1 MQPQVRG
8 SGFPNLVAVPLPL
21 PEPKIDPRALVAPGA
36 HIYGDVTLD
45 SGVFVLFGVVIRAE
59 LDRVEVGAQT
69 NIQDNSVLH
78 CDEDVPCVLG
88 RRVTVGHAAVVH
100 GALVGDSCLIG
111 IGAKLLNRSR
121 LGEGAWLASGSVLA
135 EGKEIPPWTLG
146 MGIPAKPV
154 RELTAAEIERQNEG
168 VDHYQELMERYR
180 EHLGAGS
187 GTE

>member
-1 MQPQVRG
+1 MQPQVQDSR
-8 SGFPNLVAVPLPL
+8 FPILPAVPLHL
-21 PEPKIDPRALVAPGA
+21 PEPKIDPGAFVAPGA

-45 SGVFVLFGVVIRAE
+45 TGVFVLFAVVIRAE
-59 LDRVEVGAQT
+59 LDRVEVGADT

-100 GALVGDSCLIG
+100 GALVGDRCLIG

-146 MGIPAKPV
+146 LGIPAKPV
-154 RELTAAEIERQNEG
+154 RELTEAEIQRADEG

-180 EHLGAGS
+180 GHFGAGS